1 MCRRYLHFLVDAARA
16 HIESAAENARER
28 EHVVD
33 LVRVIAPARRYDRRT
48 RRLRLFREDLR
59 RRVRAGKDDRVAVHR
74 LHHLAREHFGGRD
87 ADEHVRAGE
96 NVRERAA
103 QVLRVRH
110 VRHLFLDP
118 VETFAAF
125 IDRALA
131 VAERHVRE
139 ASREQQLRDRRR
151 RRARA
156 VHDDAHVLFLLPY
169 HLQRVRKACERDD
182 RSAVLVVV
190 EDGDVAFFLELALDL
205 KAAGRGDILEIDAAE
220 RAGDVVHRLHELVH
234 ILRLHAQRERV
245 HIAERLEKDALA
257 LHDRH
262 TGLGPDVAE
271 TEHRAAV
278 RDDGAEIPPA
288 RQLIAFLNILLD
300 LQTWLR
306 HAGRV
311 RERKIVLRSD
321 RHGRLHFDLALPLS
335 VQTQRFLCVVHN
347 DLL

>member
-1 MCRRYLHFLVDAARA
+1 MAR
-16 HIESAAENARER
+16 I
-28 EHVVD
+28 
-33 LVRVIAPARRYDRRT
+33 
-48 RRLRLFREDLR
+48 
-59 RRVRAGKDDRVAVHR
+59 
-74 LHHLAREHFGGRD
+74 
-87 ADEHVRAGE
+87 
-96 NVRERAA
+96 
-103 QVLRVRH
+103 RH
-110 VRHLFLDP
+110 VGHFFLDP
-118 VETFAAF
+118 VEPFAPL
-125 IDRALA
+125 IDSALT
-131 VAERHVRE
+131 VAERHIRK

-151 RRARA
+151 RSARA
-156 VHDDAHVLFLLPY
+156 VHDDAHVLFFLPY

-182 RSAVLVVV
+182 RGAVLVVV
-190 EDGDVAFFLELALDL
+190 EDGDVALFLELALDL

-234 ILRLHAQRERV
+234 VLRLHAQRECV
-245 HIAERLEKDALA
+245 HIAERLEEHALA

-262 TGLGPDVAE
+262 TGFGTDVAE

-288 RQLIAFLNILLD
+288 RQLVAFLNILLD

-321 RHGRLHFDLALPLS
+321 RHGRLYFDLALPFAM
-335 VQTQRFLCVVHN
+335 QTQRFLCVVHN